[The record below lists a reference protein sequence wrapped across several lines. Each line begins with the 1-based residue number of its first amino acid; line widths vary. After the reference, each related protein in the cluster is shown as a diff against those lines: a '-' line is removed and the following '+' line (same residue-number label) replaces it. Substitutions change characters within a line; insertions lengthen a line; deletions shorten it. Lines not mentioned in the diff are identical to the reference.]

1 MAETNGNP
9 AGDGREADWLDV
21 ALARAAGASPVAG
34 NRIQLLRDGPENF
47 PAWLEAI
54 ASARRYIYFE
64 TYIFHRDRT
73 GQQFVDALCAR
84 ARDGVQVRFL
94 YDWAGCFGT
103 PSRVWR
109 TLREAGVEVRC
120 FNPFDWASPLGW
132 VHRDHRKT
140 VSVDGRV
147 GFISGLCVGDAWA
160 GDPEKGIPPWRDTGV
175 QIEGPAVAD
184 VEQAFARVWATLGS
198 PLPEGERR
206 PRSEMETAGE
216 TRLRVFSDEPGTAG
230 LLRLDQ
236 FIAGAARQSLWIT
249 DAYFVGT
256 PPYVQA
262 LRATALDGV
271 DIRLLVPGSSDLPA
285 LQPFSRA
292 GFRTLLEAGIRVFE
306 WKGLMLHAKTAV
318 CDGRWARVGSTN
330 LNIASW
336 LGNYELDVA
345 LEDEG
350 FAGEMEDMFL
360 SDLENS
366 TELVLAGKRLRSS
379 EPRPRRQRLP
389 RRVRGSAGRAAAG
402 ALRVGNTVGAA
413 IRERRTLES
422 GERRTVLFGGL
433 TLLVLSLLWSFFPRV
448 LAVPVAV
455 LLGWLALSLLWKAW
469 RLKTPVQ
476 NASPASLPTTN
487 DGTTAAPR
495 PRPRAGRRLR
505 CGVMHPARHHP
516 VSGLAAGPRSGAASR
531 GSIPKP
537 AGGAPCIAPFGCPS
551 SSQCSRSSPSP
562 PTRNRPRRRTGRWRT

>member
-9 AGDGREADWLDV
+9 EGDGREADWLDV

-160 GDPEKGIPPWRDTGV
+160 GDPGKGIPPWRDTGV

-184 VEQAFARVWATLGS
+184 VEQAFGRVWATLGS

-206 PRSEMETAGE
+206 PRSEMENAGE

-271 DIRLLVPGSSDLPA
+271 DVRLLVPGSSDLPA

-306 WKGLMLHAKTAV
+306 WKGPMLHAKTAV

-345 LEDEG
+345 LEDEE
-350 FAGEMEDMFL
+350 FAGEMEEMFL

-366 TELVLAGKRLRSS
+366 TELVLAGKKLRSS

-476 NASPASLPTTN
+476 NASPASLPATN
-487 DGTTAAPR
+487 DGTGPPTGTATARPAAP
-495 PRPRAGRRLR
+495 LR
-505 CGVMHPARHHP
+505 GD
-516 VSGLAAGPRSGAASR
+516 
-531 GSIPKP
+531 
-537 AGGAPCIAPFGCPS
+537 APG
-551 SSQCSRSSPSP
+551 
-562 PTRNRPRRRTGRWRT
+562 